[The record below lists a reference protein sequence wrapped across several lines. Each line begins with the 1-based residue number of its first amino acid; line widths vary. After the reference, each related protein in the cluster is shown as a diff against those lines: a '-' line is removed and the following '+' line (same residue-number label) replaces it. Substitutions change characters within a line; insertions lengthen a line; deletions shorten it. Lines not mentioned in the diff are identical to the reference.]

1 MGVLAYSPLAQGLLT
16 GKYHCVADCPP
27 GLSRSRYFDQSRSSM
42 SRHGESGCEKEL
54 FEALDGLRAIAEKQQ
69 MTMAQLSLTW
79 LRQKAPTSIVGE
91 REWGES
97 QIFGASKPEHVMQ
110 NAECVNYHLEDAVMR
125 EVGC

>member
-54 FEALDGLRAIAEKQQ
+54 FEALDGRMYLSIHTPNSGDNIA
-69 MTMAQLSLTW
+69 MTLI
-79 LRQKAPTSIVGE
+79 PIV
-91 REWGES
+91 ES
-97 QIFGASKPEHVMQ
+97 NGMLYIDTVK
-110 NAECVNYHLEDAVMR
+110 
-125 EVGC
+125 